1 MPLTTSFYKT
11 AIRRGVYRHYKD
23 KLYAV
28 MGTVKHSETEETL
41 VLYAPMGQQAGEAQL
56 WVRPLAMFTETVDTP
71 KGRMP
76 RFTFVDDFSA
86 QGAIDAHEKAPE
98 KAPENTEA

>member
-1 MPLTTSFYKT
+1 MPLTTSFYKS

-41 VLYAPMGQQAGEAQL
+41 VLYAPMGQEAGEAQL
-56 WVRPLAMFTETVDTP
+56 WVRPLDMFTETVVTAN
-71 KGRMP
+71 GEVP
-76 RFTFVDDFSA
+76 RFAFVDDFSA
-86 QGAIDAHEKAPE
+86 ACTSEASEKAPE
-98 KAPENTEA
+98 KTDA

>member
-1 MPLTTSFYKT
+1 MPLTTSFYKS

-56 WVRPLAMFTETVDTP
+56 WVRPLAMFTESVDTP
-71 KGRMP
+71 KGRVP
-76 RFTFVDDFSA
+76 RFAFVDDFS
-86 QGAIDAHEKAPE
+86 GACAVDTSEKA
-98 KAPENTEA
+98 EA